1 MTAEQFRTYWNK
13 TYPDSYPI
21 DFEFKTIFNNRWFRI
36 HSLPD
41 SKRYAENDVEYK
53 IILSRQNRLIS
64 DLFQSDDF
72 FIVIGFYNY
81 DLSSPLTDD
90 YFDLD
95 KFQKIDTLAL
105 HKIRPEEYQEDE
117 VFYDI
122 YMKPDKWESDK
133 FNDLLTKIADDEI
146 RAMFVN
152 STKNITVVPYDGGM
166 DIILPDTKTR
176 DDFRIKYKD
185 WLSSRED
192 GL

>member
-1 MTAEQFRTYWNK
+1 MTPGQFKVYWNK
-13 TYPDSYPI
+13 NYPDSYPI
-21 DFEFKTIFNNRWFRI
+21 DYELKSLFNNRWFRI

-41 SKRYAENDVEYK
+41 SKRYAENDNENK
-53 IILSRQNRLIS
+53 IILGRQNRLIT

-72 FIVIGFYNY
+72 YIVIGLYNW
-81 DLSSPLTDD
+81 DLSSPSTDD

-95 KFQKIDTLAL
+95 EFQKIDTLVL
-105 HKIRPEEYQEDE
+105 HKIRPDQYQDDE
-117 VFYDI
+117 VYYEI
-122 YMKPDKWESDK
+122 YMKPNKWKSDK
-133 FNDLLTKIADDEI
+133 FNDLLTNIADSGV

-176 DDFRIKYKD
+176 DDFKIKYKD

>member
-1 MTAEQFRTYWNK
+1 MTPEQFKTYWTK

-21 DFEFKTIFNNRWFRI
+21 DYELKTIFSNRWFRI

-41 SKRYAENDVEYK
+41 SKRYAENDDEYK

-72 FIVIGFYNY
+72 IIVIGFYNY

-95 KFQKIDTLAL
+95 KFHKIDTLAL
-105 HKIRPEEYQEDE
+105 HKIRPDEYQDDE
-117 VFYDI
+117 VYYEI
-122 YMKPDKWESDK
+122 YMKPDNWESDK
-133 FNDLLTKIADDEI
+133 LNDLLTKIADSEI
-146 RAMFVN
+146 RAMLVN
-152 STKNITVVPYDGGM
+152 STKNIIVVPYDGGM

-176 DDFRIKYKD
+176 DDFKIKYKD

>member
-1 MTAEQFRTYWNK
+1 MTAEQFKIYWNE

-21 DFEFKTIFNNRWFRI
+21 DYELKTIFNNRWFRI
-36 HSLPD
+36 HNLPD
-41 SKRYAENDVEYK
+41 SKRYAENDNEHK
-53 IILSRQNRLIS
+53 IILSRQNRLIG

-72 FIVIGFYNY
+72 FIVVGFYNY

-90 YFDLD
+90 YFDLA

-105 HKIRPEEYQEDE
+105 HKIRPDEYQDDE
-117 VFYDI
+117 VYYEI
-122 YMKPDKWESDK
+122 YMKSDKWESDK
-133 FNDLLTKIADDEI
+133 FNDLLTKIADSEI

-176 DDFRIKYKD
+176 DDFKIKYKD